1 MIINNLTTED
11 IKFLKELK
19 RELNTQNSRMTANPR
34 IYQIRSEKF
43 QTNPNGEGEYFE
55 AVFEGDSLGV
65 FEYTSEGVEEVK
77 AILREITDDENVLKE
92 IDNICLEDLDREWIY
107 FHCYIG
113 DFKSIFNNVFFTEK
127 ACRQHIEENKHHYR
141 NPMDYLNFAFR
152 NPEMETLLG
161 ILSKIEI
168 KEES

>member
-19 RELNTQNSRMTANPR
+19 HELNTQSSRMTANPR

-55 AVFEGDSLGV
+55 AVFEGDLLGV

-107 FHCYIG
+107 IFIVILVILNI
-113 DFKSIFNNVFFTEK
+113 FSIMFFLQK
-127 ACRQHIEENKHHYR
+127 KHVD
-141 NPMDYLNFAFR
+141 N
-152 NPEMETLLG
+152 T
-161 ILSKIEI
+161 
-168 KEES
+168 